1 MNLFYSIIRY
11 NQREMNILKK
21 LIPGW
26 GEEVILRI
34 YMIHERDSEFEWKP
48 ELEAICKD
56 YDARVRSHALDI
68 AYESA
73 RLDMMTNRLISQN
86 KEIPESLLSKIDE
99 IDDLLDSGIHWNN
112 KVFNITISVDR
123 ESLRGNRIDRDSIEK
138 LRREVMRILEDSNPW
153 YLSLE

>member
-1 MNLFYSIIRY
+1 MD
-11 NQREMNILKK
+11 ILKK

-26 GEEVILRI
+26 GEEVIFRI

-48 ELEAICKD
+48 ELETLCRD
-56 YDARVRSHALDI
+56 YDARVRSHTLDI
-68 AYESA
+68 TYESA

-86 KEIPESLLSKIDE
+86 KEIPESLVSKIDE
-99 IDDLLDSGIHWNN
+99 IDDLLESGTHWNN

-123 ESLRGNRIDRDSIEK
+123 ESLRENKIDPDSIEK
-138 LRREVMRILEDSNPW
+138 LRREVMRILEDSDPW